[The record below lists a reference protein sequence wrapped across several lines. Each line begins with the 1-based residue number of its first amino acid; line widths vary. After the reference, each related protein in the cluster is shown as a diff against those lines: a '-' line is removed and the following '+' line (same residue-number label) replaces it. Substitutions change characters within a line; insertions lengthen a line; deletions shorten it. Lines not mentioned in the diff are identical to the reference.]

1 MEKEMYFVPSS
12 DELEV
17 KTEGVVCQSGG
28 AGGGGE
34 QGGGDPI

>member
-12 DELEV
+12 EELEV
-17 KTEGVVCQSGG
+17 KTEGVICES

-34 QGGGDPI
+34 EPGGGSDPV